1 MQALI
6 PHLPRNNF
14 KMLEEPPSLPT
25 ILEKVGGT
33 LPKTSSRSRKPK
45 SQLKYASETALSP

>member
-1 MQALI
+1 MQAT